1 MALAPWGPKVP
12 QEVKDK
18 VAQTL
23 ADMDSGKIVLFAG
36 PIVDQDGN
44 VVVKEGEVLSADQM
58 SNLTWFVKGVL
69 GSTK

>member
-23 ADMDSGKIVLFAG
+23 ADMDSGKIVLFQG

-44 VVVKEGEVLSADQM
+44 EVVKAGEVLSEDAM
-58 SNLTWFVKGVL
+58 ANVTWLVKGIL